1 MENIEEKRTETP
13 NDIAG
18 FVAKTYEI
26 LNVHIALIIELRIP
40 QNNILVN

>member
-1 MENIEEKRTETP
+1 METLEDKKPESP

-26 LNVHIALIIELRIP
+26 LSVSMP
-40 QNNILVN
+40 FMQNS

>member
-1 MENIEEKRTETP
+1 METVEDKKPESP

-26 LNVHIALIIELRIP
+26 LNVISAS
-40 QNNILVN
+40 N